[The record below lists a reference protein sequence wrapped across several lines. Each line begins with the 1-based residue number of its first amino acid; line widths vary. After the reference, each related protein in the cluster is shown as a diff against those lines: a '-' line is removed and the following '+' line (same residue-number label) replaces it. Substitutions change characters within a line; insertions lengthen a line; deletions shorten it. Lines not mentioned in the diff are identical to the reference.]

1 MLGRTVV
8 WLLLVVVLLLLAVVL
23 LPLPAVRLLLD
34 LLFHLVDY
42 FVDESHL
49 DFYFE
54 YMIIFK
60 LYKYNEGN
68 REIEK

>member
-1 MLGRTVV
+1 
-8 WLLLVVVLLLLAVVL
+8 LAVVL
-23 LPLPAVRLLLD
+23 LPLPVVRLLLD

-49 DFYFE
+49 DFCFE
-54 YMIIFK
+54 YTIIFK
-60 LYKYNEGN
+60 LYKYNEAN